1 MGISE
6 RRKLSFAGHVAVNV
20 VLDQRF
26 EFQRDPVVSA
36 MGLPAFDVEGD
47 DMEDILYDSV
57 LGAVE
62 SIPRGRRKDIDGVRE
77 AIRRSVRAAAN
88 EVWGKKPV
96 VTVFVTRV

>member
-20 VLDQRF
+20 VLDHRL

-36 MGLPAFDVEGD
+36 IGLPAFDADGD

-62 SIPRGRRKDIDGVRE
+62 SIPRGRRKDTDGVRE

-96 VTVFVTRV
+96 VTVFVSKV